1 MARPTIG
8 PDVLPRGSSKRMT
21 QRAKPAPSRA
31 RRSSSDRSSRR
42 TLYLNLAFLA
52 AILLGAATLI
62 GAAFA
67 SYAGTH
73 WAEVV
78 NVNGVS
84 INRDQAQAAAN
95 VNLFKLTNQIVQ
107 VRNDLAAGR
116 ISQAD
121 SDAQIASLT
130 QAEQNVSSGVVDTLV
145 DDELQR
151 QLAAKA
157 GITITDA
164 QVDAQLVTDA
174 TTAEAR
180 HVLILSVTPKAAGT
194 TPTDAEKATARVTA
208 DAAYSHLKAGS
219 DFATVA
225 KQFSTDSSAATGG
238 DIGWIREASAAQDAN
253 LVSAVFQL
261 PLNGLTS
268 VIVGTDGSYIIGSV
282 VGIAPAT
289 VDPNYA
295 QEMKDHGVATDA
307 YRTAA
312 RATLVAAALSAK
324 VISDAT
330 TVASVQREVS
340 EIKIDTSG
348 YTGPG
353 QQVRARH
360 ILYTPG
366 NIAPGTASPLPSNDP
381 GWALAQS
388 EAQATYAKL
397 QKLVGT
403 PDLATQFAAIAKT
416 DSKDTGSAV
425 DGGLLPYY
433 DAGSGLDA
441 AFGSAIFAATVK
453 AGDLLQPVR
462 SQFGWHVILIDAV
475 RPAPVNRAQALQK
488 QAAAAGADFA
498 ALAKASSDGTDAAT
512 GGDMG
517 WIAHYQVSTDL
528 EKAVFAA
535 PVGSVSDVV
544 TMADGLY
551 IFKVN
556 QEQTRLPDA
565 SQIALLKNSAFTDW
579 YAIQKAKATI
589 TGPGIAPSSAAP

>member
-1 MARPTIG
+1 
-8 PDVLPRGSSKRMT
+8 MT
-21 QRAKPAPSRA
+21 QRAKPAPPRA
-31 RRSSSDRSSRR
+31 RRSSNDRSSRR

-52 AILLGAATLI
+52 AILLGTATLV

-67 SYAGTH
+67 SYAGAH
-73 WAEVV
+73 WAEVA
-78 NVNGVS
+78 NVNGVT

-95 VNLFKLTNQIVQ
+95 VDLFKLTNQIVQ
-107 VRNDLAAGR
+107 IRNDLAAGR

-121 SDAQIASLT
+121 SDAQISTLT
-130 QAEQNVSSGVVDTLV
+130 QSEQNVSSGVVDALV

-151 QLAAKA
+151 QLAATA

-164 QVDAQLVTDA
+164 QIDAQIVTDA
-174 TTAEAR
+174 TSPESR
-180 HVLILSVTPKAAGT
+180 HVLMIAVTPKAAGT
-194 TPTDAEKATARVTA
+194 TATDAEKTIARETAE
-208 DAAYSHLKAGS
+208 AAYGQLRAGTA
-219 DFATVA
+219 FATVA
-225 KQFSTDSSAATGG
+225 KQFSTDTTATTGG
-238 DIGWIREASAAQDAN
+238 DAGWIRAGSAAQDAN
-253 LVSAVFQL
+253 LIKAVFQL
-261 PLNGLTS
+261 PLNGLTG
-268 VIVGTDGSYIIGSV
+268 VIVGTDGSYLLGSV

-307 YRTAA
+307 YRIEA
-312 RATLVAAALSAK
+312 RAGLVAAALSAK

-330 TVASVQREVS
+330 TLPSVQREVS

-366 NIAPGTASPLPSNDP
+366 NVAPGTASPLPSNDP
-381 GWALAQS
+381 AW
-388 EAQATYAKL
+388 AQAQAQAEATYTTL

-403 PDLATQFAAIAKT
+403 PALTTQFAAIAKK
-416 DSKDTGSAV
+416 DSQDSGSAV

-453 AGDLLQPVR
+453 VGDLLQPVR
-462 SQFGWHVILIDAV
+462 SQFGWHVILIDGI

-498 ALAKASSDGTDAAT
+498 ALAKSSSDGTDAAT

-517 WIAHYQVSTDL
+517 WIAHYQVSTAL

-556 QEQTRLPDA
+556 QETTRLPDA
-565 SQIALLKNSAFTDW
+565 SQITLLQASAFTNW

>member
-1 MARPTIG
+1 
-8 PDVLPRGSSKRMT
+8 MT
-21 QRAKPAPSRA
+21 QRAKPAPPRA
-31 RRSSSDRSSRR
+31 RRSSNDRSSRR
-42 TLYLNLAFLA
+42 TLYLNLAFLV
-52 AILLGAATLI
+52 AILLGTATLV

-73 WAEVV
+73 WAEVA
-78 NVNGVS
+78 NVNGVT

-95 VNLFKLTNQIVQ
+95 VDLFKLTNQVSQ
-107 VRNDLAAGR
+107 LRNDLAAGR

-121 SDAQIASLT
+121 SDAQSATLT
-130 QAEQNVSSGVVDTLV
+130 QAEQNVSAGVVDALV

-151 QLAAKA
+151 QLAATA

-164 QVDAQLVTDA
+164 QIDAQVVTDA
-174 TTAEAR
+174 TTQESR
-180 HVLILSVTPKAAGT
+180 HVLMISVTPKAAGT
-194 TPTDAEKATARVTA
+194 TATDAEKTIARETAE
-208 DAAYSHLKAGS
+208 AAYGQLRAGTA
-219 DFATVA
+219 FATVA
-225 KQFSTDSSAATGG
+225 KQFSTDTTSTTGG
-238 DIGWIREASAAQDAN
+238 DVGWIRQASAALDSN
-253 LVSAVFQL
+253 LIKAVFQL
-261 PLNGLTS
+261 PLNGLTG
-268 VIVGTDGSYIIGSV
+268 VIVGTDGSYLLGSV

-307 YRTAA
+307 YRIEA
-312 RATLVAAALSAK
+312 RAALVAVALSAK

-330 TVASVQREVS
+330 TLPSVQREVS

-366 NIAPGTASPLPSNDP
+366 NVAPGTASPLPSNDP
-381 GWALAQS
+381 GWAQ
-388 EAQATYAKL
+388 AQAEAEATYTTL
-397 QKLVGT
+397 QKLAGT
-403 PDLATQFAAIAKT
+403 PALATQFAAIAKK

-433 DAGSGLDA
+433 DQGSGLDA

-453 AGDLLQPVR
+453 VGDLLQPVR
-462 SQFGWHVILIDAV
+462 SQFGWHVILIDAI

-498 ALAKASSDGTDAAT
+498 ALAKSSSDGTDAAA

-517 WIAHYQVSTDL
+517 WIAHDQVSNDL

-535 PVGSVSDVV
+535 PIGSVSGVV

-565 SQIALLKNSAFTDW
+565 SQITLLKASAFTNW

-589 TGPGIAPSSAAP
+589 TGPGITPSSVAP